1 MDPMAGFDIRLV
13 FTFPPKDS
21 TLQDKNAYTSEITF
35 LALVSCFIRSLNNSI
50 IRLFE
55 QFHAF
60 SDFFFKNL
68 NNQKNLFPCFQVIAR
83 NPKALE
89 LNSQVYV

>member
-1 MDPMAGFDIRLV
+1 MSGCDIRLV
-13 FTFPPKDS
+13 LTFPPKD
-21 TLQDKNAYTSEITF
+21 TLQYKNAYTFEITF
-35 LALVSCFIRSLNNSI
+35 LALVPCFIRSLNNSI

-60 SDFFFKNL
+60 SDFFLKNL
-68 NNQKNLFPCFQVIAR
+68 NNQKILSPCFQVIAR

>member
-1 MDPMAGFDIRLV
+1 MSGCDIRLV
-13 FTFPPKDS
+13 LTFPPKDI
-21 TLQDKNAYTSEITF
+21 TLQYKNAYTSEITF
-35 LALVSCFIRSLNNSI
+35 FALVPCFIRSLNNSI

-55 QFHAF
+55 QLHAY
-60 SDFFFKNL
+60 SDFFLKNL
-68 NNQKNLFPCFQVIAR
+68 NNQKILFPCFQVIAR